1 MAGNKENEDKDKDED
16 EDEDETKDKEEDD
29 NDVPSAKRHKE
40 SSMSLI
46 SPEDMVSQ
54 ISQLLFPNSPTLQ
67 I

>member
-16 EDEDETKDKEEDD
+16 EDETKDEEEDD
-29 NDVPSAKRHKE
+29 NDMPSAKRHKG

-46 SPEDMVSQ
+46 SPKDMVSQ
-54 ISQLLFPNSPTLQ
+54 ISQLLFPNSPTPQ